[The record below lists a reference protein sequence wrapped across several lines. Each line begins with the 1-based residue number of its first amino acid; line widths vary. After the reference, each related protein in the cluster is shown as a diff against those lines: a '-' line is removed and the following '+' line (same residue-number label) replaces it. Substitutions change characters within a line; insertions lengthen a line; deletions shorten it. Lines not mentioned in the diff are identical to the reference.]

1 MNQLFSL
8 TQPVVFAHRGASGYA
23 PENTLAAFNRAHTLG
38 AEAIE
43 LDVKLTRDGKVVV
56 LHDQT
61 VDRTTSGHGDLRE
74 FSLLQ
79 VQELDAGSHFS
90 TQFAGEKVPT
100 LEQVFELFGRKLF
113 INIELTNYQT
123 YGDGLTDKVVE
134 LIDKFNLDDWVMFS
148 SFHPSNILRARKLKP
163 GIPAALL
170 ALPGPA
176 GRMQRSIAGKWISPG
191 LIHPFLKDVNSGLM
205 RREKKRGRRVHAW
218 TVNDPDDITHMF
230 QLGVDGI
237 FTDFPDRAIQIRE
250 SM

>member
-8 TQPVVFAHRGASGYA
+8 KQPVVFAHRGASGYA
-23 PENTLAAFNRAHTLG
+23 PENTLAAFSHALKLG

-43 LDVKLTRDGKVVV
+43 LDVKLTRDGQVVV

-74 FSLLQ
+74 FTLAQ

-90 TQFAGEKVPT
+90 AQFAGEKVPS
-100 LEQVFELFGRKLF
+100 LEQVFEQFGKKLF

-123 YGDGLTDKVVE
+123 YGDGLTDKVIE
-134 LIDKFNLDDWVMFS
+134 LIDRFGLDEWVMFS
-148 SFHPSNILRARKLKP
+148 SFNPSNILRARKLKP
-163 GIPAALL
+163 GIPAAML
-170 ALPGPA
+170 ALPGSP
-176 GRMQRSIAGKWISPG
+176 GRMQRSFAGKWISPG
-191 LIHPFLKDVNSGLM
+191 LIHPSLEDVNPGFM
-205 RREKKRGRRVHAW
+205 RREQKRGRRVHAW
-218 TVNDPDDITHMF
+218 TVNDPDDITRMF
-230 QLGVDGI
+230 LLGVNGI

>member
-1 MNQLFSL
+1 MNQLFSI
-8 TQPVVFAHRGASGYA
+8 TQPVIFAHRGASGYA
-23 PENTLAAFNRAHTLG
+23 PENTLAAFNRALTLG

-43 LDVKLTRDGKVVV
+43 LDVKLTCDGEVVV

-74 FSLLQ
+74 FSLAQL
-79 VQELDAGSHFS
+79 QELDAGIHFS
-90 TQFAGEKVPT
+90 AQFTGEKVPT
-100 LEQVFELFGRKLF
+100 LEQVFKLLGRKLF

-148 SFHPSNILRARKLKP
+148 SFHPSNILRVRKLKP

-191 LIHPFLKDVNSGLM
+191 LIHPFLNDVNPGLM
-205 RREKKRGRRVHAW
+205 QREKKRGRSVHAW
-218 TVNDPDDITHMF
+218 TVNDPDDINRML
-230 QLGVDGI
+230 QLGVNGI